1 MNLEIHIT
9 SKPKKG
15 SGKVI
20 VTPTSFN
27 SVKEWDGVVVSGE
40 KYYVDKA
47 VKLGAT
53 RSITKD
59 AK

>member
-1 MNLEIHIT
+1 MSKEIHIT

-15 SGKVI
+15 EDKTL
-20 VTPTSFN
+20 VTPQAFN
-27 SVKEWDGVVVSGE
+27 AVPDWKDVVVSGE

-47 VKLGAT
+47 VELGAV
-53 RSITKD
+53 RKITKD